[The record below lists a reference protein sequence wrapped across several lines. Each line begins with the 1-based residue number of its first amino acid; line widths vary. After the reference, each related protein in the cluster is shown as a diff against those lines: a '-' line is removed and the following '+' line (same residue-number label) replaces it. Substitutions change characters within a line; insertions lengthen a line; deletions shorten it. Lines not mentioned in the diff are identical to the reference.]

1 MKTIKEAIKEQYL
14 EGVASN
20 KAESEVIKA
29 YPAEIAYELMEMCQH
44 EGGITLDYDEAI
56 KLAEFVQEELQN
68 NAE

>member
-1 MKTIKEAIKEQYL
+1 MGTIKEAIKEQYL

-44 EGGITLDYDEAI
+44 EGGMRL
-56 KLAEFVQEELQN
+56 
-68 NAE
+68 